1 MNTIRS
7 KKHNIGTYEMKK
19 ITLSCFDDKRYL
31 LEDGVT
37 SYAYGHHRIEDME
50 RSEYEYERAIELRD
64 RPVET
69 SEELELYFEEIAEY
83 NKRVMEKKLKKKS
96 KPVRM
101 RIWVVKN
108 LWLKEAS
115 RKLKAGEVT
124 VKMLKSGK
132 LC

>member
-37 SYAYGHHRIEDME
+37 SYAYGHHGIEDME
-50 RSEYEYERAIELRD
+50 RSEYEYERAIELRR
-64 RPVET
+64 RPVEVD
-69 SEELELYFEEIAEY
+69 EECKRYLEEVAECHRIGVE
-83 NKRVMEKKLKKKS
+83 KRHKKP
-96 KPVRM
+96 KPVRI
-101 RIWVVKN
+101 RIRVVKH
-108 LWLKEAS
+108 LWLKEVN

-124 VKMLKSGK
+124 VEMLKSGK